1 MTNLYNHYLW
11 PSPRAVNLV
20 RALCK
25 RGKIVKR
32 HSAPWNHYDA
42 LSALAAYAR
51 VSTSQLLHINIVRY
65 VWLIRM
71 PWELRPLI
79 PKYVLRY
86 TSHTSLQ
93 AEFLIPYTY
102 FDLT

>member
-1 MTNLYNHYLW
+1 MNYLYNHYLW
-11 PSPRAVNLV
+11 PSPRAVNVV

-32 HSAPWNHYDA
+32 HSAPWNHFDA
-42 LSALAAYAR
+42 LYALAAYAR
-51 VSTSQLLHINIVRY
+51 ISTSQLLQISIVRY

-79 PKYVLRY
+79 PKYLLRY
-86 TSHTSLQ
+86 SSSHSALK
-93 AEFLIPYTY
+93 AEFLIPYTFFY
-102 FDLT
+102 